1 MISTP
6 RMNCYEKF
14 MRQAEFSSF
23 RQIVQGL
30 NEIQSRY
37 DWNLH
42 KRDGNSFKIEL
53 MGSYEKILVDTRFL
67 PKAFTENEIVRVLLQ
82 GLAHFNAKSYSE
94 NIVHIMKEH
103 NLNADCDE
111 IKQIKDEMIIA
122 TTNYVNKWSRLLYH
136 FHMYRQEMNN
146 TVLISRD
153 LLMALSN
160 TDFPTT
166 TDYLKSPFRSFYL
179 MFEPGCIITSS
190 HTKMGAGYIPSKTF
204 DETYDYEGAFV
215 NLDTIDNGDTIL
227 RINMV
232 VRQTKKNKEFIHNL
246 DPVNTYWELVIPKG
260 NDMMIGILEAIETM
274 KKQDKRIDHVEE
286 GVMAH
291 FSNTVV
297 QVLLYM
303 TSVNRD
309 SVLVKTEK
317 KQIDKNRAKKY
328 LEREE
333 TQMDYNVLGT
343 RTNFIGGSVNKNG
356 NSSNKKGNGKKLMF
370 KTTVRGHWH
379 SFWYK
384 DEAKIAAIPVYMHR
398 EEKYDDM
405 GKKMI
410 RCIKWVA
417 PYHKG
422 EGEMVNKEYKL
433 TTGGQKLK
441 KGA

>member
-53 MGSYEKILVDTRFL
+53 MDAYGKILVDTRFL

-82 GLAHFNAKSYSE
+82 GLAHFNAKPYSE

-260 NDMMIGILEAIETM
+260 NDMMVGILEAIETM
-274 KKQDKRIDHVEE
+274 KKKDKRIDHVEE